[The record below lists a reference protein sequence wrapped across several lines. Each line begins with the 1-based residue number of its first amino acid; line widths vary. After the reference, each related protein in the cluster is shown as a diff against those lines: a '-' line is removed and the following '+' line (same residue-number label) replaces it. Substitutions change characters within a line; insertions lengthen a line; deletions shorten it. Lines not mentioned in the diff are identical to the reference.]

1 MFHRHRVKMS
11 KSYSHITSKGE
22 SFDLKLNEEIFF
34 NKENGFFIEL
44 GAYDG
49 LTQSNTAFF
58 EKTKNWTGI
67 LIEASR
73 DRYEECVKNRPNS
86 RCINSACSATDNDSI
101 SFNYENGLMS
111 KVVDDGVYNCNT
123 TTLET
128 ILDNCEVNRN
138 IDFLSLDVE
147 GYELEVLKGI
157 NFCKYR
163 PNYMLIELWDDN
175 EYDVKTFLKGNNYN
189 CLGNYSK
196 YNKIT
201 NPHWGS
207 GGGFHNDFLFKDK
220 LLK

>member
-1 MFHRHRVKMS
+1 MS
-11 KSYSHITSKGE
+11 ESYSNVTNKGVP
-22 SFDLKLNEEIFF
+22 FDLKLNKEIFF
-34 NKENGFFIEL
+34 EKENGFFIEL

-86 RCINSACSATDNDSI
+86 KCVNTACSTTDNASI
-101 SFNYENGLMS
+101 SFNHENGLMS
-111 KVVDDGVYNCNT
+111 KVVDDGVYSCDT
-123 TTLET
+123 STLET
-128 ILDNCEVNRN
+128 ILDNCEVDRN

-147 GYELEVLKGI
+147 GHELEVLEGL
-157 NFCKYR
+157 NLCKYR

-175 EYDVKTFLKGNNYN
+175 EFDVKTLLYDNNYR

-196 YNKIT
+196 YNTKTILVGEILDIT
-201 NPHWGS
+201 TITYLRINY
-207 GGGFHNDFLFKDK
+207 
-220 LLK
+220 

>member
-1 MFHRHRVKMS
+1 MS
-11 KSYSHITSKGE
+11 ESYSNVTSKGVP
-22 SFDLKLNEEIFF
+22 FDLKLNKEIFF
-34 NKENGFFIEL
+34 EKENGFFIEL

-86 RCINSACSATDNDSI
+86 KCVNTACSATDNASI
-101 SFNYENGLMS
+101 SFNHENGLMS
-111 KVVDDGVYNCNT
+111 KVVDDGVYSCDT
-123 TTLET
+123 STLET
-128 ILDNCEVNRN
+128 ILDNCEVDRN

-147 GYELEVLKGI
+147 GHELEVLEGL
-157 NFCKYR
+157 NLCKYR

-175 EYDVKTFLKGNNYN
+175 EFDVKTLLYENNYR

-196 YNKIT
+196 YNT
-201 NPHWGS
+201 RDNPSWGDS
-207 GGGFHNDFLFKDK
+207 GYHNDYLFEDK
-220 LLK
+220 LLE

>member
-1 MFHRHRVKMS
+1 MS
-11 KSYSHITSKGE
+11 ESFSNLTNKGIP
-22 SFDLKLNEEIFF
+22 FDLKLNEEIFF

-73 DRYEECVKNRPNS
+73 DRYEQCVKNRPNS
-86 RCINSACSATDNDSI
+86 KCVNTACSATDNASI
-101 SFNYENGLMS
+101 SFNHENGLMS
-111 KVVDDGVYNCNT
+111 KVVDDGVYSCDT
-123 TTLET
+123 STLET
-128 ILDNCEVNRN
+128 ILDNCEVDRN

-147 GYELEVLKGI
+147 GHELEVLEGL
-157 NFCKYR
+157 NLCKYR

-175 EYDVKTFLKGNNYN
+175 EFDVKTLLYDNNYR

-196 YNKIT
+196 YNT
-201 NPHWGS
+201 RDNPSWGDS
-207 GGGFHNDFLFKDK
+207 GYHNDYLFEDK
-220 LLK
+220 LLE

>member
-1 MFHRHRVKMS
+1 MS
-11 KSYSHITSKGE
+11 ESYSNVTNKGVP
-22 SFDLKLNEEIFF
+22 FDLKLNKEIFF
-34 NKENGFFIEL
+34 EKENGFFIEL

-86 RCINSACSATDNDSI
+86 KCINTACSATDNASI
-101 SFNYENGLMS
+101 SFNHENGLMS
-111 KVVDDGVYNCNT
+111 KVVDDGVYSCDT
-123 TTLET
+123 STLET
-128 ILDNCEVNRN
+128 ILDNCEVDRN

-147 GYELEVLKGI
+147 GHELEVLEGL
-157 NFCKYR
+157 NLCKYR

-175 EYDVKTFLKGNNYN
+175 EFDVKTLLYDNNYR

-196 YNKIT
+196 YNT
-201 NPHWGS
+201 RDNPSWGDS
-207 GGGFHNDFLFKDK
+207 GYHNDYLFEDK
-220 LLK
+220 LLE

>member
-1 MFHRHRVKMS
+1 MS
-11 KSYSHITSKGE
+11 ESYSNVTSKGVP
-22 SFDLKLNEEIFF
+22 FDLKLNKEIFF
-34 NKENGFFIEL
+34 EKENGFFIEL

-86 RCINSACSATDNDSI
+86 KCVNTACSATDNASI
-101 SFNYENGLMS
+101 SFNHENGLMS
-111 KVVDDGVYNCNT
+111 KVVDDGVYSCDT
-123 TTLET
+123 STLET
-128 ILDNCEVNRN
+128 ILDNCEVDRN

-147 GYELEVLKGI
+147 GHELEVLEGL
-157 NFCKYR
+157 NLCKYR

-175 EYDVKTFLKGNNYN
+175 EFDVKTLLYDNNYR

-196 YNKIT
+196 YNT
-201 NPHWGS
+201 RDNPSWGDS
-207 GGGFHNDFLFKDK
+207 GYHNDYLFEDK
-220 LLK
+220 LLQ

>member
-1 MFHRHRVKMS
+1 MS
-11 KSYSHITSKGE
+11 ESYSNVTSKGVP
-22 SFDLKLNEEIFF
+22 FDLKLNKEIFF
-34 NKENGFFIEL
+34 EKENGFFIEL

-86 RCINSACSATDNDSI
+86 KCVNTACSATDNASI
-101 SFNYENGLMS
+101 SFNHENGLMS
-111 KVVDDGVYNCNT
+111 KVVDDGLYSCDT
-123 TTLET
+123 STLET
-128 ILDNCEVNRN
+128 ILDNCEVDRN

-147 GYELEVLKGI
+147 GHELEVLEGL
-157 NFCKYR
+157 NLCKYR

-175 EYDVKTFLKGNNYN
+175 EFDVKTLLYDNNYR

-196 YNKIT
+196 YNT
-201 NPHWGS
+201 RDNPSWGDS
-207 GGGFHNDFLFKDK
+207 GYHNDYLFEDK
-220 LLK
+220 LLE

>member
-1 MFHRHRVKMS
+1 MS
-11 KSYSHITSKGE
+11 ESYSNVTSKGE
-22 SFDLKLNEEIFF
+22 PFDLKLNKEIFF
-34 NKENGFFIEL
+34 EKENGFFIEL

-86 RCINSACSATDNDSI
+86 KCVNTACSATDNASI
-101 SFNYENGLMS
+101 SFNHENGLMS
-111 KVVDDGVYNCNT
+111 KVVDDGVYSCDT

-128 ILDNCEVNRN
+128 ILDNCEVDRN

-147 GYELEVLKGI
+147 GHELEVLKGL
-157 NFCKYR
+157 NLCKYR

-175 EYDVKTFLKGNNYN
+175 EFDVKTLLYENNYR

-196 YNKIT
+196 YNT
-201 NPHWGS
+201 RDNPTWGDS
-207 GGGFHNDFLFKDK
+207 GYHNDYLFEDK
-220 LLK
+220 LLE

>member
-1 MFHRHRVKMS
+1 MS
-11 KSYSHITSKGE
+11 ESYSNVTSKGVP
-22 SFDLKLNEEIFF
+22 FDLKLNKEIFF
-34 NKENGFFIEL
+34 EKENGFFIEL

-86 RCINSACSATDNDSI
+86 KCVNTACSATDNASI
-101 SFNYENGLMS
+101 SFNHENGLMS
-111 KVVDDGVYNCNT
+111 KVVDDGVYSCDT
-123 TTLET
+123 STLET
-128 ILDNCEVNRN
+128 ILDNCEVDRN

-147 GYELEVLKGI
+147 GHELEVLEGL
-157 NFCKYR
+157 NLCKYR

-175 EYDVKTFLKGNNYN
+175 EFDVKTLLYDNNYR

-196 YNKIT
+196 YNT
-201 NPHWGS
+201 RDNPSWGDS
-207 GGGFHNDFLFKDK
+207 GYHNDYLFEDK
-220 LLK
+220 LLE

>member
-1 MFHRHRVKMS
+1 MS
-11 KSYSHITSKGE
+11 ESYSNVTSKGVP
-22 SFDLKLNEEIFF
+22 FDLKLNKEIFF
-34 NKENGFFIEL
+34 EKENGFFIEL

-86 RCINSACSATDNDSI
+86 KCVNTACSATDNASI
-101 SFNYENGLMS
+101 SFNHENGLMS
-111 KVVDDGVYNCNT
+111 KVVDDGIYSCDT
-123 TTLET
+123 STLET
-128 ILDNCEVNRN
+128 ILDNCEVDRN

-147 GYELEVLKGI
+147 GHELEVLEGL
-157 NFCKYR
+157 NLCKYR

-175 EYDVKTFLKGNNYN
+175 EFDVKTLLYDNNYR

-196 YNKIT
+196 YNT
-201 NPHWGS
+201 RDNPSWGDS
-207 GGGFHNDFLFKDK
+207 GYHNDYLFEDK
-220 LLK
+220 LLQ

>member
-1 MFHRHRVKMS
+1 MS
-11 KSYSHITSKGE
+11 ESYSNVTNKGVP
-22 SFDLKLNEEIFF
+22 FDLKLNKEIFF
-34 NKENGFFIEL
+34 EKENGFFIEL

-86 RCINSACSATDNDSI
+86 KCVNTACSTTDNASI
-101 SFNYENGLMS
+101 SFNHENGLMS
-111 KVVDDGVYNCNT
+111 KVVDDGVYSCDT
-123 TTLET
+123 STLET
-128 ILDNCEVNRN
+128 ILDNCEVDRN

-147 GYELEVLKGI
+147 GHELEVLEGL
-157 NFCKYR
+157 NLCKYR

-175 EYDVKTFLKGNNYN
+175 EFDVKTLLYDNNYR

-196 YNKIT
+196 YNT
-201 NPHWGS
+201 RDNPSWGDS
-207 GGGFHNDFLFKDK
+207 GYHNDYLFEDK
-220 LLK
+220 LLE

>member
-1 MFHRHRVKMS
+1 MS
-11 KSYSHITSKGE
+11 ESYSNVTSKGVP
-22 SFDLKLNEEIFF
+22 FDLKLNKEIFF
-34 NKENGFFIEL
+34 EKENGFFIEL

-86 RCINSACSATDNDSI
+86 KCVNTACSATDNASI
-101 SFNYENGLMS
+101 TFNHENGLMS
-111 KVVDDGVYNCNT
+111 KVVDDGVYSCDT
-123 TTLET
+123 STLET
-128 ILDNCEVNRN
+128 ILDNCEVDRN

-147 GYELEVLKGI
+147 GHELEVLEGL
-157 NFCKYR
+157 NLCKYR

-175 EYDVKTFLKGNNYN
+175 EFDVKTLLYDNNYR

-196 YNKIT
+196 YNT
-201 NPHWGS
+201 RDNPSWGDS
-207 GGGFHNDFLFKDK
+207 GYHNDYLFEDK
-220 LLK
+220 LLE

>member
-1 MFHRHRVKMS
+1 MS
-11 KSYSHITSKGE
+11 ESYSNVTNKGVP
-22 SFDLKLNEEIFF
+22 FDLKLNKEIFF
-34 NKENGFFIEL
+34 EKENGFFIEL

-86 RCINSACSATDNDSI
+86 KCINTACSATDNASI
-101 SFNYENGLMS
+101 SFNHENGLMS
-111 KVVDDGVYNCNT
+111 KVVDDGVYSCDT
-123 TTLET
+123 STLET
-128 ILDNCEVNRN
+128 ILDNCKVDRN

-147 GYELEVLKGI
+147 GHELEVLEGL
-157 NFCKYR
+157 NLCKYR

-175 EYDVKTFLKGNNYN
+175 EFDVKTLLYDNNYR

-196 YNKIT
+196 YNT
-201 NPHWGS
+201 RDNPSWGDS
-207 GGGFHNDFLFKDK
+207 GYHNDYLFEDK
-220 LLK
+220 LLE

>member
-1 MFHRHRVKMS
+1 MS
-11 KSYSHITSKGE
+11 ESYSNVTNKGVP
-22 SFDLKLNEEIFF
+22 FDLKLNKEIFF
-34 NKENGFFIEL
+34 EKENGFFIEL

-86 RCINSACSATDNDSI
+86 KCVNTACSATDNASI
-101 SFNYENGLMS
+101 SFNHENGLMS
-111 KVVDDGVYNCNT
+111 KVVDDGVYSCDT
-123 TTLET
+123 STLET
-128 ILDNCEVNRN
+128 ILDNCEVDRN

-147 GYELEVLKGI
+147 GHELEVLEGL
-157 NFCKYR
+157 NLCKYR

-175 EYDVKTFLKGNNYN
+175 EFDVKTLLYDNNYR

-196 YNKIT
+196 YNNRD
-201 NPHWGS
+201 NPSWGDS
-207 GGGFHNDFLFKDK
+207 GYHNDYLFEDK
-220 LLK
+220 LLE

>member
-1 MFHRHRVKMS
+1 M
-11 KSYSHITSKGE
+11 
-22 SFDLKLNEEIFF
+22 KLNKEIFF
-34 NKENGFFIEL
+34 EKENGFFIEL

-86 RCINSACSATDNDSI
+86 KCVNTACSATDNASI
-101 SFNYENGLMS
+101 SFNHENGLMS
-111 KVVDDGVYNCNT
+111 KVVDDGVYSCDT
-123 TTLET
+123 STLET
-128 ILDNCEVNRN
+128 ILDNCEVDRN

-147 GYELEVLKGI
+147 GHELEVLEGL
-157 NFCKYR
+157 NLCKYR

-175 EYDVKTFLKGNNYN
+175 EFDVKTLLYDNNYR

-196 YNKIT
+196 YNT
-201 NPHWGS
+201 RDNPSWGDS
-207 GGGFHNDFLFKDK
+207 GYHNDYLFEDK
-220 LLK
+220 LLE

>member
-1 MFHRHRVKMS
+1 MS
-11 KSYSHITSKGE
+11 GSYSNVTSKGE
-22 SFDLKLNEEIFF
+22 PFDLKLNKEIFF
-34 NKENGFFIEL
+34 EKENGFFIEL

-86 RCINSACSATDNDSI
+86 KCINTACSATDNASI
-101 SFNYENGLMS
+101 SFNHENGLMS
-111 KVVDDGVYNCNT
+111 KVVDDGVYSCDT
-123 TTLET
+123 STLET
-128 ILDNCEVNRN
+128 ILDNCEVDRN

-147 GYELEVLKGI
+147 GHELEVLEGL
-157 NFCKYR
+157 NLCKYR

-175 EYDVKTFLKGNNYN
+175 EFDVKTLLYDNNYR

-196 YNKIT
+196 YNT
-201 NPHWGS
+201 RDNPSWGDS
-207 GGGFHNDFLFKDK
+207 GYHNDYLFEDK
-220 LLK
+220 LLE

>member
-1 MFHRHRVKMS
+1 MS
-11 KSYSHITSKGE
+11 ESYSNVTSKGVP
-22 SFDLKLNEEIFF
+22 FDLKLNKEIFF
-34 NKENGFFIEL
+34 EKENGFFIEL

-86 RCINSACSATDNDSI
+86 KCVNTACSATDNASI
-101 SFNYENGLMS
+101 SFNHENGLMS
-111 KVVDDGVYNCNT
+111 KVVDDGVYSCDT
-123 TTLET
+123 STLET
-128 ILDNCEVNRN
+128 ILDNCEVDRN

-147 GYELEVLKGI
+147 GHELEVLEGL
-157 NFCKYR
+157 NLCKYR

-175 EYDVKTFLKGNNYN
+175 EFDVKTLLYDNNYR

-196 YNKIT
+196 YNT
-201 NPHWGS
+201 RDNPSWGDS
-207 GGGFHNDFLFKDK
+207 GYHNDYLFEDK
-220 LLK
+220 LLG

>member
-1 MFHRHRVKMS
+1 MS
-11 KSYSHITSKGE
+11 ESYSNVTNKGVP
-22 SFDLKLNEEIFF
+22 FDLKLNKEIFF
-34 NKENGFFIEL
+34 EKENGFFIEL

-86 RCINSACSATDNDSI
+86 KCVNTACSATDNASI
-101 SFNYENGLMS
+101 SFNHENGLMS
-111 KVVDDGVYNCNT
+111 KVVDDGAYSCDT
-123 TTLET
+123 STLET
-128 ILDNCEVNRN
+128 ILDNCEVDRN

-147 GYELEVLKGI
+147 GHELEVLEGL
-157 NFCKYR
+157 NLCKYR

-175 EYDVKTFLKGNNYN
+175 EFDVKTLLYDNNYR

-196 YNKIT
+196 YNT
-201 NPHWGS
+201 RDNPSWGDS
-207 GGGFHNDFLFKDK
+207 GYHNDYLFEDK
-220 LLK
+220 LLE

>member
-1 MFHRHRVKMS
+1 MS
-11 KSYSHITSKGE
+11 ESYPNVTSKGVP
-22 SFDLKLNEEIFF
+22 FDLKLNKEIFF
-34 NKENGFFIEL
+34 EKENGFFIEL

-86 RCINSACSATDNDSI
+86 KCVNTACSATDNASI
-101 SFNYENGLMS
+101 SFNHENGLMS
-111 KVVDDGVYNCNT
+111 KVVDDGVYSCDT
-123 TTLET
+123 STLET
-128 ILDNCEVNRN
+128 ILDNCEVDRN

-147 GYELEVLKGI
+147 GHELEVLEGL
-157 NFCKYR
+157 NLCKYR

-175 EYDVKTFLKGNNYN
+175 EFDVKTLLYDNNYR

-196 YNKIT
+196 YNT
-201 NPHWGS
+201 RDNPSWGDS
-207 GGGFHNDFLFKDK
+207 GYHNDYLFEDK
-220 LLK
+220 LLE

>member
-1 MFHRHRVKMS
+1 MS
-11 KSYSHITSKGE
+11 ESYSNVTNKGVP
-22 SFDLKLNEEIFF
+22 FDLKLNKEIFF
-34 NKENGFFIEL
+34 EKENGFFIEL

-86 RCINSACSATDNDSI
+86 KCVNTACSATDNASI
-101 SFNYENGLMS
+101 SFNHENGLMS
-111 KVVDDGVYNCNT
+111 KVVDDGVYSCDT
-123 TTLET
+123 STLET
-128 ILDNCEVNRN
+128 ILDNCEVDRN

-147 GYELEVLKGI
+147 GHELEVLEGL
-157 NFCKYR
+157 NLCKYR

-175 EYDVKTFLKGNNYN
+175 EFDVKTLLYDNNYR

-196 YNKIT
+196 YNT
-201 NPHWGS
+201 RDNPSWGDS
-207 GGGFHNDFLFKDK
+207 GYLNDYLFEDK
-220 LLK
+220 LLE

>member
-1 MFHRHRVKMS
+1 MS
-11 KSYSHITSKGE
+11 ESYSNVTSKGVP
-22 SFDLKLNEEIFF
+22 FDLKLNKEIFF
-34 NKENGFFIEL
+34 EKENGFFIEL

-86 RCINSACSATDNDSI
+86 KCVNTACSATDNASI
-101 SFNYENGLMS
+101 SFNHENGLMS
-111 KVVDDGVYNCNT
+111 KVVDDGIYSCDT
-123 TTLET
+123 STLET
-128 ILDNCEVNRN
+128 ILDNCEVDRN

-147 GYELEVLKGI
+147 GHELEVLEGL
-157 NFCKYR
+157 NLCKYR

-175 EYDVKTFLKGNNYN
+175 EFDVKTLLYDNNYR

-196 YNKIT
+196 YNT
-201 NPHWGS
+201 RDNPSWGDS
-207 GGGFHNDFLFKDK
+207 GYHNDYLFEDK
-220 LLK
+220 LLE